1 MKFLVTILKADVNV
15 RDIDG
20 RTPLA
25 ALFNNPTLGRYLVAN
40 GADIFMKDAE
50 DESGQ
55 SILALCA
62 EFDETWLLEEFQE
75 LGGEE
80 TILND
85 SKKMTEYVYALIIAG
100 YASRAKK
107 FIEQDYVRIDA
118 AFATSI
124 MKEVHANFSSGSM
137 VEAVET
143 FELLISLGAEI
154 WTVHC

>member
-1 MKFLVTILKADVNV
+1 M
-15 RDIDG
+15 
-20 RTPLA
+20 
-25 ALFNNPTLGRYLVAN
+25 
-40 GADIFMKDAE
+40 
-50 DESGQ
+50 
-55 SILALCA
+55 ALCA

-124 MKEVHANFSSGSM
+124 MKEVHAIFSSGSM

-154 WTVHC
+154 